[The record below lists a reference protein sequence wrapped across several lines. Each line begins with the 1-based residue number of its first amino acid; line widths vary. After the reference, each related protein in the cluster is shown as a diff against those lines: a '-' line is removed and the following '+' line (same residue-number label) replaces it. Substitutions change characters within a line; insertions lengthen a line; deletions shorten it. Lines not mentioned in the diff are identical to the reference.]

1 MLRQIALVTGAASS
15 RGIGRSIA
23 LRLAHDGLNVAV
35 NDLSS
40 RRHELDDVVT
50 EINRT
55 AAPSQRAVAVAG
67 DASSEADVE
76 AMVAAVAEQL
86 GGLDVMVANAGILR
100 VAELTDSSPGTVEK
114 WDETMSVNLRSVMLS
129 YRYAAMQM
137 IRQGRGGRIIGA
149 SSFAG
154 KRGIGGGV
162 SAYVASK
169 FGVRGLTQSAADTMT
184 ALDLVEVQLIF
195 CVYTHFGLTVTTQ
208 HAGLPPDMPSAGPE
222 VVASLV
228 SYLVKPEAYFITG
241 QTINVSGGI
250 FFD

>member
-86 GGLDVMVANAGILR
+86 GGLDVVRSNTDQLEHHRDPARRWLR
-100 VAELTDSSPGTVEK
+100 
-114 WDETMSVNLRSVMLS
+114 MLV
-129 YRYAAMQM
+129 
-137 IRQGRGGRIIGA
+137 
-149 SSFAG
+149 SFAL
-154 KRGIGGGV
+154 R
-162 SAYVASK
+162 
-169 FGVRGLTQSAADTMT
+169 
-184 ALDLVEVQLIF
+184 
-195 CVYTHFGLTVTTQ
+195 
-208 HAGLPPDMPSAGPE
+208 
-222 VVASLV
+222 
-228 SYLVKPEAYFITG
+228 
-241 QTINVSGGI
+241 N
-250 FFD
+250 